1 MAESKKEQAP
11 NGGSGG
17 TRRRGDVLENAILQ
31 AAWDELVEG
40 GYNRLTMEAVAVR
53 AQTNKTAVYRRW
65 PNKAQLV
72 IAALVKFAPKPSLEA
87 ADTGDLRTDVLTF
100 LQGILEPLQAIGP
113 ETIHGLMSEYPG
125 KEHPMSKPLPPRSE
139 DALFA
144 AMKSIVG
151 NAEKRGE
158 LQPGHLSERVISLP
172 IDLLRYEMLTTHGQV
187 SEDIIV
193 QIVDELFLPL
203 VRAKSR
209 AD

>member
-1 MAESKKEQAP
+1 MADSKKEQAP
-11 NGGSGG
+11 GGSAG

-31 AAWDELVEG
+31 AAWDELETT

-65 PNKAQLV
+65 PSKSQLV
-72 IAALVKFAPKPSLEA
+72 IAALVKFAPKPSIEA

-100 LQGILEPLQAIGP
+100 LQGILKPLQAIGP

-125 KEHPMSKPLPPRSE
+125 QEHPMSKPLPPRSE

-144 AMKSIVG
+144 AMKSIVAH
-151 NAEKRGE
+151 AEKRGE
-158 LQPGHLSERVISLP
+158 LQPDQLPERVVSLP
-172 IDLLRYEMLTTHGQV
+172 VDLLRYEMLTTHGRV
-187 SEDIIV
+187 TGDTIV

-203 VRAKSR
+203 VRAS
-209 AD
+209 AQAE

>member
-11 NGGSGG
+11 NNGAG

-31 AAWDELVEG
+31 AAWDELETT

-65 PNKAQLV
+65 PNKAQLIV
-72 IAALVKFAPKPSLEA
+72 AALIKFAPKPSLET
-87 ADTGDLRTDVLTF
+87 ADMGDLRTDVLTF
-100 LQGILEPLQAIGP
+100 LQGIFEPLQAIGP
-113 ETIHGLMSEYPG
+113 ETIHGIMSEYPG

-144 AMKSIVG
+144 AMKAIVG

-158 LQPGHLSERVISLP
+158 LQAGRLPERVISLP
-172 IDLLRYEMLTTHGQV
+172 IDLLRYEMLTTHGSV
-187 SEDIIV
+187 SEDIVV

-203 VRAKSR
+203 VRASVR
-209 AD
+209 AE